1 MMDFVLPPVVAV
13 LVWWLGTGGV
23 MLLDRLPRDSWR
35 FTLGAATTVVAA
47 ALVCIARSADN
58 TTTAGAYA
66 GFVCAVVA
74 WGWHELTFL
83 AGWITGPRRSGCSE
97 PSHWPTRLRESV
109 QAILWHEIGILL
121 MLGLIAVLT
130 WNRANP
136 VALWTFGLLWAMRLS
151 AKVNLFLGRGGHRQ
165 RLRRPGRGRAAG
177 RAAGYRVRCSSAGPA
192 PGGRAY
198 VHRTG
203 RLHLRRRPDHRHRAL
218 PAGGAVAAAAG
229 RRLADDVELRPV
241 ARSTACAST
250 TASTSTTAATPPHA
264 RRGGAASRRATWPAT
279 RNSCA
284 QREGASASASSSS
297 ATCPS
302 TAQPTC
308 SVAPDLMRCS
318 GWRSVYSMAA
328 AA

>member
-35 FTLGAATTVVAA
+35 YTLGTATTVVAA

-121 MLGLIAVLT
+121 MLALIAALT

-136 VALWTFGLLWAMRLS
+136 VALWTFGLLWTMRLS
-151 AKVNLFLGRGGHRQ
+151 AKLNLFLGVRNWGEQFLPPQLAYLPSYFHRRSLNALLPVVLVVGTAVLAWLFHLAADSQGGQ
-165 RLRRPGRGRAAG
+165 RAALLLVASMG
-177 RAAGYRVRCSSAGPA
+177 VLAIAE
-192 PGGRAY
+192 
-198 VHRTG
+198 
-203 RLHLRRRPDHRHRAL
+203 HLLMVL
-218 PAGGAVAAAAG
+218 P
-229 RRLADDVELRPV
+229 LQ
-241 ARSTACAST
+241 STALWRWAMRR
-250 TASTSTTAATPPHA
+250 HA
-264 RRGGAASRRATWPAT
+264 QA
-279 RNSCA
+279 
-284 QREGASASASSSS
+284 
-297 ATCPS
+297 
-302 TAQPTC
+302 
-308 SVAPDLMRCS
+308 
-318 GWRSVYSMAA
+318 MAA
-328 AA
+328 R